1 MNILSADLLGEVH
14 VVHAVRLLQPQV
26 EAPGLRAGVR
36 VAGARG
42 LAVAVGEFVIKC
54 PSPLN
59 VPKYTYDHICCWARS
74 DEYQRVM
81 TDPPAAIAGLAA
93 GLATLP

>member
-1 MNILSADLLGEVH
+1 MNIMSILSADLLGEVH

-42 LAVAVGEFVIKC
+42 LA
-54 PSPLN
+54 
-59 VPKYTYDHICCWARS
+59 
-74 DEYQRVM
+74 
-81 TDPPAAIAGLAA
+81 AGLAA
-93 GLATLP
+93 LPQAADPGDGLLAAVVRGHARDRDLFGLSALLSSF